1 MIRAARS
8 PFPWRFWTA
17 KPVDNK
23 PVAGKRALFRRV
35 PEQKLLELQV
45 GEEVFPV
52 RLRRNRRAR
61 RFTLQVNATRRE
73 AVLTLPPRGTLS
85 DAKSFAERHGAWLA
99 ERLKELPNVSP
110 FAEGAHLPLRGE
122 MHRIVHRKA
131 ARGTVWLETAAD
143 GEKLICVAGG
153 EAHVSRRLHD
163 FLKREARRDLGEAV
177 ARHATA
183 LGARYA
189 RISVRDT
196 SSRWGSCSSTGT
208 LSFSWRLIF
217 APPYVLDYLAAHEVA
232 HLVEMNHS
240 RRFWRVV
247 FSICNDVRAA
257 KDWLNAH
264 GGELHRYGAG

>member
-1 MIRAARS
+1 MILPARS
-8 PFPWRFWTA
+8 DFPWRFWTA
-17 KPVDNK
+17 SAS
-23 PVAGKRALFRRV
+23 AGKRTLFRRTA
-35 PEQKLLELQV
+35 EQKVLELQV
-45 GEEVFPV
+45 GEEVLPV

-73 AVLTLPPRGTLS
+73 AVLTLPPRGTLTE
-85 DAKSFAERHGAWLA
+85 AKVFAERHGAWLA
-99 ERLKELPNVSP
+99 ERLRELPNGSP
-110 FAEGAHLPLRGE
+110 FADGVSIPLRGE
-122 MHRIVHRKA
+122 MHRVVHRKA
-131 ARGTVWLETAAD
+131 ARGTVWLETSPD

-153 EAHVSRRLHD
+153 EAHLARRVSD
-163 FLKREARRDLGEAV
+163 FLKREARRDLTEAV
-177 ARHATA
+177 ARHAAT
-183 LGARYA
+183 LGVRYTC
-189 RISVRDT
+189 ISVRDT

-232 HLVEMNHS
+232 HIVEMNHS

-247 FSICNDVRAA
+247 FSICTEVRSA